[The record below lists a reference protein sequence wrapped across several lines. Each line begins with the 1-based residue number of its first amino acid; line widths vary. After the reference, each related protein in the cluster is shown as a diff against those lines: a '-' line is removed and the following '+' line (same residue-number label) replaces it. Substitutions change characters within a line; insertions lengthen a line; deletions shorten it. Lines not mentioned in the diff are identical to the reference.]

1 MWTRTGTTTNQIA
14 VGFRNPH
21 STIDML
27 GMMKLRSDWMIR
39 ARSSHTEGDA
49 MIRDALNAAG
59 FSGSAIKYDEIHRVF
74 VLKSDTIHPIVH
86 FINAISPLMQD
97 FSEIEGEVTRLL
109 GVDLSQ
115 HHPNP
120 HWVSV
125 SNHSG
130 STRLKYFNRHPESTI
145 SEIGVNAAGSE
156 WKIEIKTLTSHQKEW
171 IKEAFRAANFPLSII
186 RIHSDGAGTW
196 AIRLQSTDTPVIANF
211 VKLIKENAL
220 HFEEI
225 EDNITQHL
233 GIDLSQDYQMP
244 VPAAHS
250 PAEMTI
256 AQRFT
261 IDGQT
266 SLNSGSP
273 TLSSAGI
280 NLIGIVGNYPASNNQ
295 AARHHFF
302 NVRPEASLSS
312 NNPENNA
319 TKLNNIGFSD
329 EHFKSEEEREQY
341 NTYCCSIGLKIMTN
355 PVYDERSPQYQFE
368 ASEILR
374 WLQIKLEHPYTRE
387 PLTADKL
394 KPNLELKQE
403 IECFVEAQVSLQA
416 ALKK

>member
-1 MWTRTGTTTNQIA
+1 
-14 VGFRNPH
+14 
-21 STIDML
+21 
-27 GMMKLRSDWMIR
+27 
-39 ARSSHTEGDA
+39 
-49 MIRDALNAAG
+49 
-59 FSGSAIKYDEIHRVF
+59 
-74 VLKSDTIHPIVH
+74 
-86 FINAISPLMQD
+86 
-97 FSEIEGEVTRLL
+97 
-109 GVDLSQ
+109 
-115 HHPNP
+115 
-120 HWVSV
+120 
-125 SNHSG
+125 
-130 STRLKYFNRHPESTI
+130 
-145 SEIGVNAAGSE
+145 
-156 WKIEIKTLTSHQKEW
+156 
-171 IKEAFRAANFPLSII
+171 
-186 RIHSDGAGTW
+186 
-196 AIRLQSTDTPVIANF
+196 
-211 VKLIKENAL
+211 
-220 HFEEI
+220 
-225 EDNITQHL
+225 
-233 GIDLSQDYQMP
+233 MP